1 MFSPALSARP
11 FCRLIVALVCA
22 AAIFVPA
29 CAGLRTDAELDQ
41 GAAKIQAAKE
51 KALADSA
58 SRPPGSEEQRAA
70 EAQAAALAAMAE
82 ELAAARSQIA
92 DAEAAAARE
101 LAAAQ
106 GVVSVAPVP
115 GLGAIVGVL
124 GSLTGA
130 YGFLRSAKARRV
142 ASQIIDGFE
151 RAQAVNPILAEQ
163 IQASADTIHAAM
175 DTSTVAEVK
184 RELTARRAQRVPPP
198 SARIVRPIARQA
210 IARARRSNPTPKN

>member
-11 FCRLIVALVCA
+11 FLRSLVALVCA

-41 GAAKIQAAKE
+41 GAAKILAAKE
-51 KALADSA
+51 KAMAESA
-58 SRPPGSEEQRAA
+58 THPPGSEEQRAA
-70 EAQAAALAAMAE
+70 EAQAIALAAMAE
-82 ELAAARSQIA
+82 ELEAARRQIT

-115 GLGAIVGVL
+115 GLGAIFGVL

-151 RAQAVNPILAEQ
+151 RAQVANPILAEQ

-175 DTSTVAEVK
+175 DTSTIAEVK
-184 RELTARRAQRVPPP
+184 RELTARRARRVPAAT
-198 SARIVRPIARQA
+198 ARIVRPIGRQA
-210 IARARRSNPTPKN
+210 IARARRQNPTPKS